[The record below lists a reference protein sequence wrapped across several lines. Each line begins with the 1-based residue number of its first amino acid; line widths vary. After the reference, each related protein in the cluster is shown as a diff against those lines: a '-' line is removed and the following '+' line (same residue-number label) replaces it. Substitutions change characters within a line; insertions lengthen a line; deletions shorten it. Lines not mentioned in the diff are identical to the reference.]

1 MSLFAFFSEKT
12 GAAKLNVFYNKGA
25 GMDCQANF
33 MDIMIHF
40 LLKTVK
46 FRPFKK
52 EFLSKFI
59 TKKAP
64 AQEKEPVQAPVKQH
78 FTDRK

>member
-1 MSLFAFFSEKT
+1 
-12 GAAKLNVFYNKGA
+12 
-25 GMDCQANF
+25 MDCQANF

-46 FRPFKK
+46 FRTSKK
-52 EFLSKFI
+52 YFLLQII

-64 AQEKEPVQAPVKQH
+64 AQEKEPVQAPIKQY